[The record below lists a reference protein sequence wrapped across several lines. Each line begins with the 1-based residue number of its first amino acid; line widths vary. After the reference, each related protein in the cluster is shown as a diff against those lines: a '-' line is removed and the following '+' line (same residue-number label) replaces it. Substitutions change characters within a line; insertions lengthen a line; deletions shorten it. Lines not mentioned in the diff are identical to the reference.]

1 MYPIPVNS
9 SNKNLMIFDDLLL
22 EKQNK
27 CESYY
32 IRGRHSNVDCFY
44 LSQNYFKLPRQT
56 IRENANFIC
65 LFPQDSKNINHI
77 YNDHVSQDMSKEQF
91 RSLCKKAWEDFHG
104 FVVIDLS
111 SKRTTESTG
120 KISTSFISYKKYRV
134 HTKMEELLAKIC
146 KNTEPKG
153 SRQIVV
159 SSNKTR
165 FNTRFNPPMQLDKNK
180 KYEMALVNLETYYSF
195 PNIDASNNYFRYSH
209 DGGTTWVDIFI
220 PEGSYDIVDINDT
233 IQQKMRQNGHYDRVN
248 EDYYITISANAN
260 TLKAVMIL
268 DNNYQVDFR
277 QTHSVSGVL
286 GFNNVIYITN
296 YQESENVVNILSVNS
311 LYVNTDIIAGSYV
324 NGSQRNTI
332 YSFFPNVSPGYKIVE
347 TPVNLV
353 YLPVVLDTI
362 HSLEVSL
369 TDQHDN
375 LLNLRGE
382 HITMRF
388 HIREV

>member
-1 MYPIPVNS
+1 
-9 SNKNLMIFDDLLL
+9 
-22 EKQNK
+22 
-27 CESYY
+27 
-32 IRGRHSNVDCFY
+32 
-44 LSQNYFKLPRQT
+44 
-56 IRENANFIC
+56 
-65 LFPQDSKNINHI
+65 
-77 YNDHVSQDMSKEQF
+77 
-91 RSLCKKAWEDFHG
+91 
-104 FVVIDLS
+104 
-111 SKRTTESTG
+111 
-120 KISTSFISYKKYRV
+120 
-134 HTKMEELLAKIC
+134 MEELLAKIS

-195 PNIDASNNYFRYSH
+195 PNIDASNNYFRYSP

-233 IQQKMRQNGHYDRVN
+233 IQQKMRQNGHYDSVN

-277 QTHSVSGVL
+277 QAHSVSSVL
-286 GFNNVIYITN
+286 GFNNVIYTTN